1 MYVKRVDIEMEST
14 IERRRDIQKL
24 AHELW
29 CKLDTAEEQSV
40 LHNDDGV
47 MNENEMKIYDALEN
61 YLKAEGVF
69 SN

>member
-1 MYVKRVDIEMEST
+1 MEST

-29 CKLDTAEEQSV
+29 CKLDTAEEQSI
-40 LHNDDGV
+40 LHDDMDI
-47 MNENEMKIYDALEN
+47 MNKNEMKIYDALEI

-69 SN
+69 NT

>member
-1 MYVKRVDIEMEST
+1 MEST

-29 CKLDTAEEQSV
+29 CKLDTSEEQSV
-40 LHNDDGV
+40 LHNDEDV
-47 MNENEMKIYDALEN
+47 MNENEIKIYDALEH

>member
-1 MYVKRVDIEMEST
+1 MDIEMEST

-29 CKLDTAEEQSV
+29 CKLDTTEEQSV
-40 LHNDDGV
+40 LHDDMDI
-47 MNENEMKIYDALEN
+47 MNKNEMKIYDALEN

-69 SN
+69 NT